1 MRPADTLFRREW
13 SSVYEALQD
22 CRPDAGKIDA
32 TIHPTDVTN
41 ETPSIGFLTI
51 QRG

>member
-1 MRPADTLFRREW
+1 MRPADPLFRREW

-22 CRPDAGKIDA
+22 CRPEAGKIDA
-32 TIHPTDVTN
+32 TIDPTDVTSG
-41 ETPSIGFLTI
+41 TRSIDFLTI

>member
-1 MRPADTLFRREW
+1 MRPAEPLFRREW

-32 TIHPTDVTN
+32 TIHPTDVTSG
-41 ETPSIGFLTI
+41 TPSIGFLTI

>member
-1 MRPADTLFRREW
+1 MRPAEPFFRREQ

-22 CRPDAGKIDA
+22 CKPDAGKIDA
-32 TIHPTDVTN
+32 TIHPTDVTSG
-41 ETPSIGFLTI
+41 TPSIGFLNI

>member
-1 MRPADTLFRREW
+1 MRPADPLFGGEW
-13 SSVYEALQD
+13 SGVYEALQD

-32 TIHPTDVTN
+32 TIHPADVTSG
-41 ETPSIGFLTI
+41 TPSIGFLTI